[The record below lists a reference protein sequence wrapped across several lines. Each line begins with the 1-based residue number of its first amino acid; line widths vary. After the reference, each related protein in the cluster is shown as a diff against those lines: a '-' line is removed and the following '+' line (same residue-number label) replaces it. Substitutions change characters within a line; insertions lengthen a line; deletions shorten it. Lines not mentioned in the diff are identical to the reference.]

1 MVTDSELRLAAYI
14 ALGLLV
20 LFIFAAGCIILRS
33 RKQQEMAETPMTE
46 QGLKQYD
53 YLPSGMAV
61 MMAWSEAGDNPRWH
75 QKMQDEVRQNMP
87 VLARALDRMVETNS

>member
-1 MVTDSELRLAAYI
+1 MPTPDELRLISFI
-14 ALGLLV
+14 ALGLLI
-20 LFIFAAGCIILRS
+20 LFIFVAGCMILRS
-33 RKQQEMAETPMTE
+33 RKQQEMAGTPVTE
-46 QGLKQYD
+46 QGLQQYD

-61 MMAWSEAGDNPRWH
+61 MMAWSELGDNPRWH